1 AKACG
6 TDIAPVDT
14 DYFFCRSS
22 IYGPEYMGKGYKI
35 PFDYDMRYRQE
46 PYGDGPF
53 TLETRYITEDIPVG
67 CYLISQLGK
76 KFGAETPVIDAM
88 ITLGCSMLKRDLMA
102 QVGYGLEFLGIA
114 HMNREQLNSWLREG
128 IYTGA

>member
-1 AKACG
+1 
-6 TDIAPVDT
+6 
-14 DYFFCRSS
+14 
-22 IYGPEYMGKGYKI
+22 
-35 PFDYDMRYRQE
+35 MRYRQE

-67 CYLISQLGK
+67 CYLISHLGK

-102 QVGYGLEFLGIA
+102 QVGYTVRGLGVNYHDAAGVRAAIA
-114 HMNREQLNSWLREG
+114 SEVPTYAGMDLADFDAAEV
-128 IYTGA
+128 Y